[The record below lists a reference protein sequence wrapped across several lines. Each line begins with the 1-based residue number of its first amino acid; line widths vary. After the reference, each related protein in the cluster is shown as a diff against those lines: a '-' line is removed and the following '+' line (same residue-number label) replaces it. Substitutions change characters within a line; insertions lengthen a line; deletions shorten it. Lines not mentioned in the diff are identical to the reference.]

1 MVRNHIVQVR
11 KAIAVPVPSPVTPV
25 DAQPAA
31 IEPPAPIV
39 QPAIEAEAKPEFNW
53 QPIGYLAL
61 AVGGAAAA
69 VGGGL
74 LIQRTMKVRRLKFS

>member
-1 MVRNHIVQVR
+1 VVEEIAEPVEVVR
-11 KAIAVPVPSPVTPV
+11 
-25 DAQPAA
+25 
-31 IEPPAPIV
+31 PAPLV
-39 QPAIEAEAKPEFNW
+39 KPVIEVTAEPTFNW

-74 LIQRTMKVRRLKFS
+74 LLQRIVKVRRLKFS